1 MGGVDIFFDYVCP
14 GIGVVMATS
23 ICAGTYVRVGFRVLG
38 GSTIL
43 WTTTTTA
50 IVGLLS
56 FPCETAIISS
66 LSLIHLWIRSVLF
79 GLASFG

>member
-1 MGGVDIFFDYVCP
+1 
-14 GIGVVMATS
+14 MATS

-66 LSLIHLWIRSVLF
+66 LSLSLSFIYGFVLF
-79 GLASFG
+79 FLDWHPSDDDDCIYLVGTTFY